1 MNDVRLKELFNM
13 SKKQLLSSALA
24 AAALTFG
31 AATTATAA
39 EPICEID
46 RTINFG
52 GMSWESNLVL
62 TDVQRLILETGYG
75 CKTEVLPTETLPALA
90 ALERG
95 DLDVNTEIWLNSMGT
110 IWDDAVERGRV
121 VRSGDLFM
129 GGEAWYIPKY
139 TQERL
144 PELKTAADLAQF
156 KDEFADPEAPGK
168 GRFYGCPAGWACEVV
183 STNLFNALDLDE
195 SFTYYQPG
203 TGAAQKA
210 ALMSDYRRKNNIVF
224 YYWYPTPLVGSL
236 DLVELELPEF
246 DEERHKC
253 LTDVN
258 CENPE
263 PNAYP
268 NNPVFVALNKSF
280 AEEAP
285 QLREF
290 FDNNEVPL
298 DVINATLAEMEDS
311 GDDSIDVAK
320 WFLAEY
326 PEVWTQW
333 VPEDVAER
341 VQSSL

>member
-1 MNDVRLKELFNM
+1 M

>member
-1 MNDVRLKELFNM
+1 M

-39 EPICEID
+39 EPVCEID

-75 CKTEVLPTETLPALA
+75 CKTEILPTETLPALA

>member
-1 MNDVRLKELFNM
+1 M

-39 EPICEID
+39 EPVCEID

>member
-1 MNDVRLKELFNM
+1 M

-75 CKTEVLPTETLPALA
+75 CKTEILPTETLPALA

>member
-1 MNDVRLKELFNM
+1 M

-183 STNLFNALDLDE
+183 STNLFNALYLDE

>member
-1 MNDVRLKELFNM
+1 M
-13 SKKQLLSSALA
+13 SKKQLLSSALTA
-24 AAALTFG
+24 AVLTFG

-39 EPICEID
+39 EPVCEVD

-62 TDVQRLILETGYG
+62 TDVQRLILENGYG

-144 PELKTAADLAQF
+144 PELKTAADLVKF

-183 STNLFNALDLDE
+183 STNLFNALDLDD

-210 ALMSDYRRKNNIVF
+210 ALTSDYRRKNNIVF

-236 DLVELELPEF
+236 DLVELKLPEF

-253 LTDVN
+253 LTDVD

>member
-1 MNDVRLKELFNM
+1 M
-13 SKKQLLSSALA
+13 
-24 AAALTFG
+24 
-31 AATTATAA
+31 
-39 EPICEID
+39 
-46 RTINFG
+46 
-52 GMSWESNLVL
+52 
-62 TDVQRLILETGYG
+62 
-75 CKTEVLPTETLPALA
+75 
-90 ALERG
+90 
-95 DLDVNTEIWLNSMGT
+95 
-110 IWDDAVERGRV
+110 
-121 VRSGDLFM
+121 
-129 GGEAWYIPKY
+129 
-139 TQERL
+139 
-144 PELKTAADLAQF
+144 
-156 KDEFADPEAPGK
+156 
-168 GRFYGCPAGWACEVV
+168 
-183 STNLFNALDLDE
+183 
-195 SFTYYQPG
+195 
-203 TGAAQKA
+203 
-210 ALMSDYRRKNNIVF
+210 
-224 YYWYPTPLVGSL
+224 GSL

-253 LTDVN
+253 LTDVD

>member
-1 MNDVRLKELFNM
+1 M

-39 EPICEID
+39 EPVCEID

-298 DVINATLAEMEDS
+298 DVINATLAEMEES